1 MTHVDVSLTPQPGW
15 QDVVGELAEQ
25 AHATFPTTNGRLDK
39 AVQIVLSGHVALL
52 PDGTATVTSQQP
64 GDPTQYHVTPR
75 TCECRDFPTAP
86 DGRCKHVLAL
96 LLATKATTV
105 LAQRQS
111 TANGTAPVA
120 SMLPP
125 SAPQAVAG
133 AHTARSVPS
142 EQQVIAEVMAQAE
155 RGCQAAI
162 EATPS
167 AYRGF
172 LLFLPRNKKVG
183 GTKAHPLYVPI
194 REPYMTV
201 DGRVK
206 MACDEHRTQ
215 GATLGIQTT
224 FAVEPHTGQLVCC
237 ATVTSAL
244 LGSVTAHA
252 RVFVGGSGVDE
263 SNPLENAETSAVG
276 RALGFLGYG
285 VYGTGMASAEEVLYA
300 QAMRQGTTADL
311 SAPALPAAGP
321 SRIGGKP
328 PTAKQQGLLKDLLR
342 EAGVPEE
349 EIVLRLSQVTT
360 SREAS
365 IRIDQLRSQ
374 LRQRSA

>member
-1 MTHVDVSLTPQPGW
+1 MTHVEASLTTQPGW
-15 QDVVGELAEQ
+15 QDVVVELAEK
-25 AHATFPTTNGRLDK
+25 AKATLPTANGRLDK
-39 AVQIVLSGHVALL
+39 AVQLVRAGHVALL

-75 TCECRDFPTAP
+75 TCECPDFPTAP
-86 DGRCKHVLAL
+86 EGRCKHVLAL
-96 LLATKATTV
+96 LLATKATAV

-111 TANGTAPVA
+111 TANDAAPAVA
-120 SMLPP
+120 VLSPP
-125 SAPQAVAG
+125 APQAVAG
-133 AHTARSVPS
+133 AHTTRSAPS
-142 EQQVIAEVMAQAE
+142 EQQVIAEAIAQAE
-155 RGCQAAI
+155 RVCQAAI
-162 EATPS
+162 AATPS

-183 GTKAHPLYVPI
+183 GTKAHPLYATI
-194 REPYMTV
+194 REPYLGV

-206 MACDEHRTQ
+206 MAGDEHRAQ
-215 GATLGIQTT
+215 GATLIIQTT
-224 FAVEPHTGQLVCC
+224 FDVEPHSGQLLCR

-285 VYGTGMASAEEVLYA
+285 VYGTGIASADEVLHA
-300 QAMRQGTTADL
+300 QAMRQGVTDAPLAVAPFAADT
-311 SAPALPAAGP
+311 
-321 SRIGGKP
+321 SRAGGKP
-328 PTAKQQGLLKDLLR
+328 PSAKQQSLLQDLLR
-342 EAGVPEE
+342 ETGVPEE
-349 EIVLRLSQVTT
+349 DIAARLAQVTT

-365 IRIDQLRSQ
+365 ARIDHLRSQ
-374 LRQRSA
+374 LRQREA